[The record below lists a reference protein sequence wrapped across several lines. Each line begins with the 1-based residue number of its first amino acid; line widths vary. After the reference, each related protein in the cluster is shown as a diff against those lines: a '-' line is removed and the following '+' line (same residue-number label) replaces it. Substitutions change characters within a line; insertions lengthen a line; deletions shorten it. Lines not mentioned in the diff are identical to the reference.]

1 MFKDFDSSNSA
12 SWGHLAGLSKEELEN
27 IIKSNN
33 SSKTIKL
40 MSKHKLY
47 KVTLIRS
54 YTFEQE
60 GESFIVSAESESM
73 AHYIAE
79 KQDNAQYYPKSHPDF
94 SSIAPR
100 VTTRYKITKT

>member
-27 IIKSNN
+27 IIKSKN

-40 MSKHKLY
+40 MSKRKLY
-47 KVTLIRS
+47 KVTPIRS

-60 GESFIVSAESESM
+60 GESFNVSAESDSM

-79 KQDNAQYYPKSHPDF
+79 KQVAEYPQGRPDF
-94 SSIAPR
+94 NVAIPR
-100 VTTRYKITKT
+100 VSVRYKITKT

>member
-60 GESFIVSAESESM
+60 GESFNVSAESESI

-79 KQDNAQYYPKSHPDF
+79 KQGAQYYPKSHPDF